1 MYADPACLQSASGT
15 SCIFS
20 PTAVYINHR
29 PAFGLSPAELS
40 RAFVVLSGEEEQS
53 GILDRAKLL
62 SLLQEKGW
70 RCFFVFYYFLLNV
83 IRYISTD
90 IAGEHIT
97 ETELLEYLM
106 TLLGHSDNPEVDGSF
121 SEEPLKALEELPSK
135 ITVSQYAEELLGLS
149 T

>member
-1 MYADPACLQSASGT
+1 M
-15 SCIFS
+15 
-20 PTAVYINHR
+20 YINHR

-53 GILDRAKLL
+53 GVLDRAKLL

-70 RCFFVFYYFLLNV
+70 HCCLHYYYFNWSF
-83 IRYISTD
+83 IS
-90 IAGEHIT
+90 GEHIT
-97 ETELLEYLM
+97 ETELIEYLM
-106 TLLGHSDNPEVDGSF
+106 TLLGHSDNPEVEGSF
-121 SEEPLKALEELPSK
+121 SEEPLKALQELPSK